1 MEIELLHVIN
11 KLPEPVARFYHF
23 FPFVRAG
30 LLNSISPDILKLGE
44 LRQLDET
51 GGRHY
56 YSYYYYY
63 D

>member
-1 MEIELLHVIN
+1 MELFHEIN

-44 LRQLDET
+44 LRELDET
-51 GGRHY
+51 CLGITTATTTTTP
-56 YSYYYYY
+56 